1 MMTNPLR
8 MPGLGMAPGAVRVA
22 PASMKALL
30 ATASLALAS
39 CGGGSSGAT
48 TAQDSGPL
56 ASVQGGQ
63 WVVLGSSTAA
73 GVGVAPGEGWVAL
86 LSDAA
91 QPRGVTITNLA
102 RSGLLSTQ
110 ALPTGTAPPAGFP
123 PPDPTVNI
131 DAALVRRPTLVL
143 LAFPTNDTVAGMTA
157 AQTLDAWTTIAR
169 SASVMA
175 GSPTM
180 VLSTQPRGG
189 LSSAQQA
196 TLAEIDQRAAAQFG
210 GCFVALHAALAASD
224 GSIAPQFSAGD
235 GTHLNRAGH
244 ELVLSKVEAAI
255 DSGSCVVASH

>member
-1 MMTNPLR
+1 
-8 MPGLGMAPGAVRVA
+8 MPANVR
-22 PASMKALL
+22 ALL
-30 ATASLALAS
+30 VSASLALAG

-48 TAQDSGPL
+48 TAQDSAPL
-56 ASVQGGQ
+56 ASVQAGQ

-91 QPRGVTITNLA
+91 RPRGVTITNLA
-102 RSGLLSTQ
+102 RSGLISTQ
-110 ALPTGTAPPAGFP
+110 ALPTGTAPPTGFP
-123 PPDPTVNI
+123 TPDPTVNI

-169 SASVMA
+169 SATTRA
-175 GSPTM
+175 GSTTM

-189 LSSAQQA
+189 LSAAQQS
-196 TLAEIDQRAAAQFG
+196 TLAEIDQRAAALFG
-210 GCFVALHAALAASD
+210 GCFVALHDALAAPD

-235 GTHLNRAGH
+235 GTHLNREGH
-244 ELVLSKVEAAI
+244 ALVLSKVEAAI
-255 DSGSCVVASH
+255 DSGSCLGSPH